1 MLYGDEVNTGLVHQT
16 NQGMLLIKHV
26 ELLSGYQRTMLFS
39 IITSNKMPSNQYVEL
54 PRNYKC
60 IMLCAIA
67 SDASKD
73 LYDLY
78 RNKMDFV
85 IELLP

>member
-39 IITSNKMPSNQYVEL
+39 IITSNKTVSYTHLIFEKNGSPWV
-54 PRNYKC
+54 
-60 IMLCAIA
+60 
-67 SDASKD
+67 
-73 LYDLY
+73 
-78 RNKMDFV
+78 
-85 IELLP
+85 